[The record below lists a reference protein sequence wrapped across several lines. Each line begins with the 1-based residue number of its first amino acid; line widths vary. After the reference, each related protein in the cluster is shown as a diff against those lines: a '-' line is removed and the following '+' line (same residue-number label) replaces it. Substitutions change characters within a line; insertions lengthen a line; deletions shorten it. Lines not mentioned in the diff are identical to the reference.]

1 MRITGGKARGISL
14 KAPKDQKTRPATD
27 RTRESLFS
35 SLTTS
40 IIDATC
46 LDLFAGTGSYG
57 FEALSRGAQFC
68 QFIEHNRTAI
78 DCLKQNAQAIKKSA
92 ELRAEAMHIKQADLL
107 KVNADSNQQSF
118 DFIFLDPP
126 YALWESHSN
135 YLLNTLAF
143 GYANENTQL
152 ILECPSDLSLDEI
165 SSYWSLKKRLGKE
178 GKGKPNILI
187 YKRINSAS

>member
-1 MRITGGKARGISL
+1 MRITGGKARGVTL

-27 RTRESLFS
+27 RARESLFS

-40 IIDATC
+40 IFDASC

-57 FEALSRGAQFC
+57 FEALSRGAQSC
-68 QFIEHNRTAI
+68 QFIEHNRMAI
-78 DCLKQNAQAIKKSA
+78 DCLKKNAQVVAKSA
-92 ELRAEAMHIKQADLL
+92 ELSVEAIQIKQSDLL
-107 KVNADSNQQSF
+107 KTGSSSNQQSF

-126 YALWESHSN
+126 YALWESHSE
-135 YLLNTLAF
+135 YLFNKLALD
-143 GYANENTQL
+143 YANENTQL
-152 ILECPSDLSLDEI
+152 ILECPSELKLCGI
-165 SSYWSLKKRLGKE
+165 SSHWSLKKKLGKE

>member
-40 IIDATC
+40 IIDVTC

-92 ELRAEAMHIKQADLL
+92 ELRAEAIQIKRADLL
-107 KVNADSNQQSF
+107 KENADSNQKSF

-126 YALWESHSN
+126 YALWESHSD
-135 YLLNTLAF
+135 YLLNTLAL

-152 ILECPSDLSLDEI
+152 ILECPSDLILDEI

-178 GKGKPNILI
+178 SKGKPNILI
-187 YKRINSAS
+187 YKCINSAS

>member
-40 IIDATC
+40 ILDTTC

-92 ELRAEAMHIKQADLL
+92 ELRAEAMQIKQADLL
-107 KVNADSNQQSF
+107 KVNADSNQQSY

-126 YALWESHSN
+126 YALWESHSD
-135 YLLNTLAF
+135 YLLNTLAL

-152 ILECPSDLSLDEI
+152 ILECPSDFSLDEI

>member
-1 MRITGGKARGISL
+1 MRITGGTARGISL
-14 KAPKDQKTRPATD
+14 KAPKSQKTRPATD

-35 SLTTS
+35 SLATS
-40 IIDATC
+40 IINATC

-57 FEALSRGAQFC
+57 FEALSRGAQLC
-68 QFIEHNRTAI
+68 EFIEHNRTAI
-78 DCLKQNAQAIKKSA
+78 DYIKQNAQAIKKSA
-92 ELRAEAMHIKQADLL
+92 ELRADSIQIKQADLL
-107 KVNADSNQQSF
+107 KVHADANQQSF

-126 YALWESHSN
+126 YSLWESHSN
-135 YLLNTLAF
+135 YLLNTLAL

-178 GKGKPNILI
+178 GKGKPNVLI
-187 YKRINSAS
+187 YELIN

>member
-14 KAPKDQKTRPATD
+14 KAPKDRKTRPATD

-40 IIDATC
+40 ILDANC

-68 QFIEHNRTAI
+68 QFIENNRTAI
-78 DCLKQNAQAIKKSA
+78 DCLKQNSQAIKKSA
-92 ELRAEAMHIKQADLL
+92 ELRADAMHIKQADLL

-152 ILECPSDLSLDEI
+152 ILEIPSDLSLDEI
-165 SSYWSLKKRLGKE
+165 SSSWSLKKRLGKE

>member
-35 SLTTS
+35 SLTTN
-40 IIDATC
+40 INDATC

-92 ELRAEAMHIKQADLL
+92 ELRAEAIQIKQADLL

-135 YLLNTLAF
+135 FLLNTVAF
-143 GYANENTQL
+143 GYANKNTQL

-165 SSYWSLKKRLGKE
+165 YSYWSLKKRLGKE

-187 YKRINSAS
+187 YKRINLDS

>member
-35 SLTTS
+35 SLTTN
-40 IIDATC
+40 IIGSTC

-68 QFIEHNRTAI
+68 KFIEHNRTAI

-126 YALWESHSN
+126 YALWESHSD
-135 YLLNTLAF
+135 YLLNTLAL

-187 YKRINSAS
+187 YKRIN

>member
-92 ELRAEAMHIKQADLL
+92 ELRAEAIQIKQADLL

-135 YLLNTLAF
+135 FLLNSVAF
-143 GYANENTQL
+143 GYANKNTQL

-165 SSYWSLKKRLGKE
+165 YSYWSLKKRLGKE

>member
-35 SLTTS
+35 SLTTN
-40 IIDATC
+40 IIGSTC

-68 QFIEHNRTAI
+68 QFIEHNRMAI
-78 DCLKQNAQAIKKSA
+78 DCLKKNAQAIKKSA
-92 ELRAEAMHIKQADLL
+92 ELRAETIQIKQFDLL
-107 KVNADSNQQSF
+107 KVNAGSNQQSF

-135 YLLNTLAF
+135 YLLNTLAL

-165 SSYWSLKKRLGKE
+165 SSYWSLEKRLGKE

>member
-68 QFIEHNRTAI
+68 QFIDHNRTAI

-126 YALWESHSN
+126 YALWESHSY
-135 YLLNTLAF
+135 YLINTLVL
-143 GYANENTQL
+143 GYANKNTQL
-152 ILECPSDLSLDEI
+152 ILECPSELKLSGI
-165 SSYWSLKKRLGKE
+165 SSHWSLKKRLGKV

>member
-14 KAPKDQKTRPATD
+14 NAPKEQKTRPATD
-27 RTRESLFS
+27 RTREALFS
-35 SLTTS
+35 SLSTS

-68 QFIEHNRTAI
+68 QFIEHHRTAI

-92 ELRAEAMHIKQADLL
+92 ELRAEAIQIKQADLL
-107 KVNADSNQQSF
+107 KVNADSNQQNF

-126 YALWESHSN
+126 YALWESHSD
-135 YLLNTLAF
+135 YLLNTLAL
-143 GYANENTQL
+143 GYANKNTQL
-152 ILECPSDLSLDEI
+152 ILECPNDHSLDEI
-165 SSYWSLKKRLGKE
+165 YSCWSLKKRLGKE
-178 GKGKPNILI
+178 GKGKPNIFI
-187 YKRINSAS
+187 YKLINSAC